1 MTLSNDRLFSLQ
13 SEIISETLD
22 YKSIDLLGDIGG
34 YLGLFI
40 GASILS
46 LYEVSINFLLRFITR
61 FKNRFGISS
70 RIEHLKNE
78 YDGEGQDG
86 VMKINDSTFQ
96 IKENITSKPSRV
108 SNSENENIKLILI
121 NIQEEL
127 AKQGDVL
134 AKQGDILAKQRDML
148 AKHDIIIS
156 YYQKIPKKLES
167 EEIQL

>member
-1 MTLSNDRLFSLQ
+1 MIVPNNRVFSLQ

-46 LYEVSINFLLRFITR
+46 LYEVSINFLLKLITR
-61 FKNRFGISS
+61 FKSRFSNSS
-70 RIEHLKNE
+70 RIEDLKTE

-86 VMKINDSTFQ
+86 EININDSTFQ
-96 IKENITSKPSRV
+96 LKKNITSKPTRFSY
-108 SNSENENIKLILI
+108 SENENTKLLI

-134 AKQGDILAKQRDML
+134 ANLGNML
-148 AKHDIIIS
+148 ARQGNMLAMHDIIIS
-156 YYQKIPKKLES
+156 NYHKKPKKF
-167 EEIQL
+167 

>member
-22 YKSIDLLGDIGG
+22 YKSIDLLSDLGG

-46 LYEVSINFLLRFITR
+46 LYEVSINFLLKLITR
-61 FKNRFGISS
+61 FKSRFSNSS
-70 RIEHLKNE
+70 RIEDLKTE

-86 VMKINDSTFQ
+86 EININDTTFQ
-96 IKENITSKPSRV
+96 LKKNITSKPSRF
-108 SNSENENIKLILI
+108 SYSENENTKLLI

-134 AKQGDILAKQRDML
+134 ANLGNML
-148 AKHDIIIS
+148 ARQGNMLAMHDIIIS
-156 YYQKIPKKLES
+156 NYHKKPKKF
-167 EEIQL
+167 

>member
-46 LYEVSINFLLRFITR
+46 LYEVSINFLLRFMTK

-70 RIEHLKNE
+70 RIEDLKTE

-86 VMKINDSTFQ
+86 EIKINDSTFQ
-96 IKENITSKPSRV
+96 LRQSIASKPSRI
-108 SNSENENIKLILI
+108 SYSENENLKVLLI

-127 AKQGDVL
+127 AKQGD
-134 AKQGDILAKQRDML
+134 ML
-148 AKHDIIIS
+148 AKHDTIITR
-156 YYQKIPKKLES
+156 KKT
-167 EEIQL
+167 QTVKK